1 MRNAEFGMPN
11 SECGTTNTPA
21 AAGVFVDLAVSG

>member
-1 MRNAEFGMPN
+1 MRNA
-11 SECGTTNTPA
+11 ECGTTNTPA